1 MGHARE
7 TDSHP
12 RLYPRIEGCA
22 PMRAAPGGPMQ
33 AQSGLFSIQPSETT
47 LPTPVPLCGVS
58 VEAKVDG
65 AASVVTLRQRFR
77 NDETKPIE
85 AVYVFPLPTHAAV
98 CGFVAEVDGRRI
110 VGEVEEREKAF
121 DRYDDAIAD
130 GHGAFLVDQ
139 ERPNIFTVSVGN
151 LAPKSEAII
160 ELRWIMTLPTEGPA
174 YRFQLPTTVSPRYVP
189 ASGTPEIGEP
199 DGDRINPDRLP
210 TVPYGLDLKVDIA
223 NAQMPRRIESPTH
236 AIRTTFGVGE
246 GKVTRVELGQS
257 SVALDRDFVLVIEP
271 PAVLPAARVGLGPDG
286 ARYVQVDFI
295 PTLEGEHKGAEV
307 VFIVDCSGSMGGTSI
322 DEAKRALEL
331 CVRALEVGDSF
342 DIVRFGSTHQSL
354 FGTSRPFSE
363 DTLKAALAYI
373 AATDADLGGTEILA
387 PLRAVC
393 DRPGQFRNILLL
405 TDGQVSNES
414 DVIALAQS
422 RSGRRIF
429 SFGIGAGA
437 SEHLVREVAKASRG
451 EAEMIAPGE
460 RIERKVLRQ
469 FGRVRS
475 PVLEDIKIDWG
486 LLEVEAYPR
495 QIPAIFGGD
504 PLVVSAKVKAGHAT
518 ELTLMANGQRW
529 SVPLD
534 LERADAKSPVPTLWA
549 RAAIGELETGE
560 RHGSSQRRPRSEP
573 RTSRVVELAKAFGL
587 MSSQT
592 SFVAVEVR
600 SPDKQL
606 TSGVEL
612 RKVPVALTA
621 GWGGTGAAHVPKPK
635 RGMPPPAAL
644 QARASSLGANLPD
657 RRLYSV
663 GTEAFSMRRMRA
675 SFKSISDLG
684 SISEAFAP
692 PAPAPAAPSRD
703 EAPGAS
709 VSEPAKPTDPV
720 FALLAAQRF
729 DGSFDSGAIL
739 PFIAHRDRWET
750 AIKLHG
756 EGIVATLAVLHHLEQ
771 AHSDR
776 RDEWRAAAAKA
787 RRYLAKLDPAKTS
800 FDASTLF

>member
-1 MGHARE
+1 
-7 TDSHP
+7 
-12 RLYPRIEGCA
+12 
-22 PMRAAPGGPMQ
+22 MQ
-33 AQSGLFSIQPSETT
+33 AQSGLFSIQTSETT
-47 LPTPVPLCGVS
+47 LPTPIPLCGVS
-58 VEAKVDG
+58 VEARVDG
-65 AASVVTLRQRFR
+65 AASAVTLHQRFR
-77 NDETKPIE
+77 NTEAKPIE

-151 LAPKSEAII
+151 LAPKSEAVI
-160 ELRWIMTLPTEGPA
+160 ELRWVMMLPTEGPA

-189 ASGTPEIGEP
+189 ASETPEVGEP

-223 NAQMPRRIESPTH
+223 NAEMPRRIESPTH
-236 AIRTTFGVGE
+236 AIRTSFGVGE

-271 PAVLPAARVGLGPDG
+271 PAIKPAARVGLGPDG

-331 CVRALEVGDSF
+331 CVRALDEGDSF
-342 DIVRFGSTHQSL
+342 DIVRFGSSHQSL

-373 AATDADLGGTEILA
+373 AATNADLGGTEILA

-414 DVIALAQS
+414 NVIALAES
-422 RSGRRIF
+422 HSGRRRIF

-437 SEHLVREVAKASRG
+437 SEHLVREVATASRG

-460 RIERKVLRQ
+460 RIEPKVLRQ

-486 LLEVEAYPR
+486 LMEVEAYPR
-495 QIPAIFGGD
+495 HIPAIFGGD

-635 RGMPPPAAL
+635 RGMRKLEISQAINSISLHEHELVSRFDAL
-644 QARASSLGANLPD
+644 EKAGP
-657 RRLYSV
+657 
-663 GTEAFSMRRMRA
+663 SMRHMRIA
-675 SFKSISDLG
+675 
-684 SISEAFAP
+684 EAEPLFAKVDELAMTLFHHAA
-692 PAPAPAAPSRD
+692 PAPAPAAASAWANLSVTGEPSPT
-703 EAPGAS
+703 APS
-709 VSEPAKPTDPV
+709 TPTDPV
-720 FALLAAQRF
+720 FALLGAQRF

-739 PFIAHRDRWET
+739 PFIAHRDRWTT
-750 AIKLHG
+750 AVKTHG

-771 AHSDR
+771 RHSER